1 MHSRSKKNIWTAP
14 PLPRTMWV
22 SNMHFL
28 SSGYFR
34 QKSWT
39 QGMSFCMA
47 TDGYSDGCA
56 IDLTRLRL
64 LACWTAPWHQPHAS
78 NTTRVPPVDTPMWLY
93 EIKDF
98 THFTQAKLQ
107 LRVRELEYLVSR
119 FDQRGDQL
127 LILLDSGLDACK
139 PVLSKRQMKR
149 LRFAAPKHV
158 QSSCQF
164 LWIKTND
171 RQRKQSWN

>member
-1 MHSRSKKNIWTAP
+1 MLKLGFDVYRSAQFIPLTNVSSRCGARSGRVPPETSSKISTKPRWPRGGKVRITRSRSKKNIWTAP

-78 NTTRVPPVDTPMWLY
+78 NTTRVPPVETPLWLHK
-93 EIKDF
+93 IKDF
-98 THFTQAKLQ
+98 THL
-107 LRVRELEYLVSR
+107 LR
-119 FDQRGDQL
+119 
-127 LILLDSGLDACK
+127 
-139 PVLSKRQMKR
+139 
-149 LRFAAPKHV
+149 H
-158 QSSCQF
+158 
-164 LWIKTND
+164 
-171 RQRKQSWN
+171 

>member
-1 MHSRSKKNIWTAP
+1 MHSQSKKNIWTAP

-28 SSGYFR
+28 SSRYFR

-47 TDGYSDGCA
+47 ADGYSDGCA

-78 NTTRVPPVDTPMWLY
+78 NTTRVPPVDNPCGCT
-93 EIKDF
+93 KS
-98 THFTQAKLQ
+98 K
-107 LRVRELEYLVSR
+107 
-119 FDQRGDQL
+119 
-127 LILLDSGLDACK
+127 ILLTSHKQNSNCECEN
-139 PVLSKRQMKR
+139 LSISSAD
-149 LRFAAPKHV
+149 LISAAIN
-158 QSSCQF
+158 F
-164 LWIKTND
+164 LFCLTVGWMPAS
-171 RQRKQSWN
+171 RS

>member
-1 MHSRSKKNIWTAP
+1 MVVVVVAAAAAVVVVLGWLMRLHQDDGLPSSFPWQTCPAEGMHSQSKKNIWTAP

-28 SSGYFR
+28 SSRYFR

-78 NTTRVPPVDTPMWLY
+78 NTTRVPPVETPLWLHK
-93 EIKDF
+93 IKDF
-98 THFTQAKLQ
+98 THL
-107 LRVRELEYLVSR
+107 LRHWEKISSTFKGQYMVK
-119 FDQRGDQL
+119 Q
-127 LILLDSGLDACK
+127 IPK
-139 PVLSKRQMKR
+139 KR
-149 LRFAAPKHV
+149 
-158 QSSCQF
+158 S
-164 LWIKTND
+164 
-171 RQRKQSWN
+171 